1 MNEKEKRNVD
11 ALLAAPLLRLPGVG
25 EKRAEQLARLG
36 LRTVSDLLFHFPR
49 AYENRGDVVSLA
61 GTQESARA
69 GARQAVI
76 LTVSTAPRRSRL
88 KNRMT
93 LLKFRAF
100 DDSGT
105 CEVAFFNQDYL
116 ADSFPIGAVFRFFGR
131 VERTGRGFSLT
142 NPAFEPYTEGSAL
155 PPLFPVYPLTEGLS
169 NKLISGLIRQAM
181 PAIARMEDPLP
192 EDIREREGLC
202 TLAFALRTVHCPPDF
217 QSLHTAKTRL
227 AFDEFFRFALGLG
240 MQGGGARVGGAPVC
254 CVSEETFAGFRAL
267 LPYQL
272 TAAQERTIAEIRHDM
287 ASGTAMNRMLV
298 GDVGCGKTVCA
309 AAAVYVAV
317 RSGRQAAIMAPT
329 GILAAQHAAELI
341 PLFARIGIRGELLT
355 GATTAARKR
364 KIRAALADPDPA
376 ARLDFVIGTQALL
389 SAGVDFAA
397 PALVVTDE
405 QHRFGVN
412 QRAALSDKNRHA
424 HLLCMSATPIPRS
437 LALVLYGD
445 LDVSRIDQMPPGRQR
460 VDTFVVDESYRAR
473 LDAFIRKN
481 VAAGGQVYIVC
492 PAVEQ
497 AEGAEE
503 ADEAGLIP
511 LTADFAAATP
521 PAPTL
526 PPLRA
531 AVQYAA
537 ELAERLPDL
546 RIGFVHGRMK
556 QAKKDGIM
564 QAFTAGEV
572 QVLVSTTVIEV
583 GVNVPNACLMIVENA
598 ERFGLSQLHQLRGRV
613 GRGNRKSY
621 CILVRAGGGDAA
633 RARLEVM
640 RTTYDGFRI
649 AEQDLAQR
657 GPGDFLAPAAGG
669 SIRQSGGFR
678 LAEGWNDAGL
688 MDRAFGDARALLAS
702 DPTLGEHPL
711 LRDAV
716 RRGFDVG
723 AGDIL
728 N

>member
-36 LRTVSDLLFHFPR
+36 LHTVSDLLFHFPR

-61 GTQESARA
+61 GTQEPARA

-142 NPAFEPYTEGSAL
+142 NPAFEPYTDGSAL

-364 KIRAALADPDPA
+364 RIRAALADPDPA

-405 QHRFGVN
+405 QHRFGVS

-556 QAKKDGIM
+556 QAEKDGIM

>member
-36 LRTVSDLLFHFPR
+36 LHTVSDLLFHFPR

-61 GTQESARA
+61 GTQEPARA

-192 EDIREREGLC
+192 EDIREQEGLC

-272 TAAQERTIAEIRHDM
+272 TVAQERTIAEIRHDM

-556 QAKKDGIM
+556 QAEKDGIM

>member
-61 GTQESARA
+61 GTQEPARA

>member
-36 LRTVSDLLFHFPR
+36 LHTVSDLLFHFPR

-61 GTQESARA
+61 GTQEPARA

-142 NPAFEPYTEGSAL
+142 NPAFEPYTDGSAL

-556 QAKKDGIM
+556 QAEKDGIM

>member
-36 LRTVSDLLFHFPR
+36 LHTVSDLLFHFPR

-61 GTQESARA
+61 GTQEPARA

-142 NPAFEPYTEGSAL
+142 NPAFEPYTDGNAL

-217 QSLHTAKTRL
+217 PSLHTAKTRL

-531 AVQYAA
+531 AVQYEA

-556 QAKKDGIM
+556 QAEKDGIM

>member
-36 LRTVSDLLFHFPR
+36 LHTVSDLLFHFPR

-61 GTQESARA
+61 GTQEPARA

-405 QHRFGVN
+405 QHRFGVS

-521 PAPTL
+521 PASTL

-556 QAKKDGIM
+556 QAEKDGIM

>member
-1 MNEKEKRNVD
+1 MD

-36 LRTVSDLLFHFPR
+36 LHTVSDLLFHFPR

-61 GTQESARA
+61 GTQEPARA

-364 KIRAALADPDPA
+364 RIRAALADPDPA

-389 SAGVDFAA
+389 SAGVDFAV

-556 QAKKDGIM
+556 QAEKDGIM

>member
-25 EKRAEQLARLG
+25 EKRAGQLARLG
-36 LRTVSDLLFHFPR
+36 LHTVSDLLFHFPR

-61 GTQESARA
+61 GTQEPARA

-142 NPAFEPYTEGSAL
+142 NPAFAPYTEGSAL

-217 QSLHTAKTRL
+217 PSLHTAKTRL

-405 QHRFGVN
+405 QHRFGVS

-556 QAKKDGIM
+556 QAEKDGIM

>member
-36 LRTVSDLLFHFPR
+36 LHTVSDLLFHFPR

-61 GTQESARA
+61 GTQEPARA

-364 KIRAALADPDPA
+364 RIRAALADPDPA

-389 SAGVDFAA
+389 SAGVDFAV

-556 QAKKDGIM
+556 QAEKDGIM

>member
-61 GTQESARA
+61 GTQEPARA

-267 LPYQL
+267 LPYEL

-556 QAKKDGIM
+556 QAEKDGIM

>member
-36 LRTVSDLLFHFPR
+36 LHTVSDLLFHFPR
-49 AYENRGDVVSLA
+49 AHENRGDVVSLA
-61 GTQESARA
+61 GTQEPARA

-217 QSLHTAKTRL
+217 PSLHTAKTRL

-556 QAKKDGIM
+556 QAEKDGIM

-640 RTTYDGFRI
+640 RTAYDGFRI

>member
-36 LRTVSDLLFHFPR
+36 LHTVSDLLFHVPR

-61 GTQESARA
+61 GTQEPARA

-405 QHRFGVN
+405 QHRFGVS

-556 QAKKDGIM
+556 QAEKDGIM

>member
-25 EKRAEQLARLG
+25 EKRTEQLARLG
-36 LRTVSDLLFHFPR
+36 LHTVSDLLFHFPR

-61 GTQESARA
+61 GTQEPARA

-473 LDAFIRKN
+473 LNAFIRKN

-556 QAKKDGIM
+556 QAEKDGIM

>member
-36 LRTVSDLLFHFPR
+36 LHTVSDLLFHFPR

-61 GTQESARA
+61 GTQEPARA

-481 VAAGGQVYIVC
+481 VAEGGQVYIVC

-497 AEGAEE
+497 AEGVEE

>member
-1 MNEKEKRNVD
+1 MD

-36 LRTVSDLLFHFPR
+36 LHTVSDLLFHFPR

-61 GTQESARA
+61 GTQEPARA

-405 QHRFGVN
+405 QHRFGVS

-556 QAKKDGIM
+556 QAEKDGIM

>member
-36 LRTVSDLLFHFPR
+36 LHTVSDLLFHFPR

-61 GTQESARA
+61 GTQEPARA

-116 ADSFPIGAVFRFFGR
+116 AGSFPIGAVFRFFGR

-556 QAKKDGIM
+556 QAEKDGIM

-702 DPTLGEHPL
+702 DPTLGKHPL

>member
-36 LRTVSDLLFHFPR
+36 LHTVSDLLFHFPR

-61 GTQESARA
+61 GTQEPARA

-217 QSLHTAKTRL
+217 PSLHTAKTRL

-267 LPYQL
+267 LPYEL

-526 PPLRA
+526 LPLRA

-556 QAKKDGIM
+556 QAEKDGIM

>member
-1 MNEKEKRNVD
+1 MD

-25 EKRAEQLARLG
+25 EKRAGQLARLG
-36 LRTVSDLLFHFPR
+36 LHTVSDLLFHFPR

-61 GTQESARA
+61 GTQEPARA

-142 NPAFEPYTEGSAL
+142 NPAFEPYTEGNAL

-405 QHRFGVN
+405 QHRFGVS

-556 QAKKDGIM
+556 QAEKDGIM

>member
-1 MNEKEKRNVD
+1 MD

-36 LRTVSDLLFHFPR
+36 LHTVSDLLFHFPR

-61 GTQESARA
+61 GTQEPARA

-287 ASGTAMNRMLV
+287 ARGTAMNRMLV

-473 LDAFIRKN
+473 LNAFIRKN

-556 QAKKDGIM
+556 QAEKDGIM

>member
-36 LRTVSDLLFHFPR
+36 LHTVSDLLFHFPR

-61 GTQESARA
+61 GTQEPARA

-267 LPYQL
+267 LPYEL

-389 SAGVDFAA
+389 SAGVDFAV

-405 QHRFGVN
+405 QHRFGVS

-556 QAKKDGIM
+556 QAEKDGIM

>member
-11 ALLAAPLLRLPGVG
+11 TLLAAPLLRLPGVG

-36 LRTVSDLLFHFPR
+36 LHTVSDLLFHFPR

-61 GTQESARA
+61 GTQEPARA

-217 QSLHTAKTRL
+217 PSLHTAKTRL

-556 QAKKDGIM
+556 QAEKDGIM

>member
-36 LRTVSDLLFHFPR
+36 LHTVSDLLFHFPR

-61 GTQESARA
+61 GTQEPARA

-76 LTVSTAPRRSRL
+76 LTVSTAPRRSSL

-556 QAKKDGIM
+556 QAEKDGIM

>member
-1 MNEKEKRNVD
+1 MD

-36 LRTVSDLLFHFPR
+36 LHTVSDLLFHFPR

-61 GTQESARA
+61 GTQEPARA
-69 GARQAVI
+69 GAWQAVI

-556 QAKKDGIM
+556 QAEKDGIM

>member
-25 EKRAEQLARLG
+25 EKRAGQLARLG
-36 LRTVSDLLFHFPR
+36 LHTVSDLLFHFPR

-61 GTQESARA
+61 GTQEPARA

-272 TAAQERTIAEIRHDM
+272 TAAQERTIAEIRHDL

-556 QAKKDGIM
+556 QAEKDGIM

>member
-36 LRTVSDLLFHFPR
+36 LHTVSDLLFHFPR

-61 GTQESARA
+61 GTQEPARA

-217 QSLHTAKTRL
+217 PSLHTAKTRL

-556 QAKKDGIM
+556 QAEKDGIM

-640 RTTYDGFRI
+640 RTTYDGFCI

>member
-36 LRTVSDLLFHFPR
+36 LHTVSDLLFHFPR

-61 GTQESARA
+61 GTQEPARA

-192 EDIREREGLC
+192 ENIREREGLC

-556 QAKKDGIM
+556 QAEKDGIM

>member
-36 LRTVSDLLFHFPR
+36 LHTVSDLLFHFPR

-61 GTQESARA
+61 GTQELARA

-217 QSLHTAKTRL
+217 PSLHTAKTRL

-521 PAPTL
+521 PASTL

-556 QAKKDGIM
+556 QAEKDGIM

>member
-36 LRTVSDLLFHFPR
+36 LHTVSDLLFHFPR

-61 GTQESARA
+61 GTQEPARA

-272 TAAQERTIAEIRHDM
+272 TAAQERTMAEIRHDM

-405 QHRFGVN
+405 QHRFGVS

-556 QAKKDGIM
+556 QAEKDGIM

>member
-36 LRTVSDLLFHFPR
+36 LHTVSDLLFHFPR

-61 GTQESARA
+61 GTQEPARA

-341 PLFARIGIRGELLT
+341 PLFARIGIRGEPLT

-556 QAKKDGIM
+556 QAEKDGIM

>member
-36 LRTVSDLLFHFPR
+36 LHTVSDLLFHFPR

-61 GTQESARA
+61 GTQEPARA

-217 QSLHTAKTRL
+217 PSLHTAKTRL

-364 KIRAALADPDPA
+364 RIRAALADPDPA

-556 QAKKDGIM
+556 QAEKDGIM

>member
-36 LRTVSDLLFHFPR
+36 LHTVSDLLFHFPR

-61 GTQESARA
+61 GTQEPARA

-267 LPYQL
+267 LPYEL

-405 QHRFGVN
+405 QHRFGVS

-521 PAPTL
+521 PASTL

-556 QAKKDGIM
+556 QAEKDGIM

>member
-36 LRTVSDLLFHFPR
+36 LHTVSDLLFHFPR
-49 AYENRGDVVSLA
+49 AYENRGDVFCLA
-61 GTQESARA
+61 GTQEPARA

-556 QAKKDGIM
+556 QAEKDGIM

>member
-36 LRTVSDLLFHFPR
+36 LHTVSDLLFHFPR

-61 GTQESARA
+61 GTQEPARA

-142 NPAFEPYTEGSAL
+142 NPAFEPYTEGNAL

-497 AEGAEE
+497 AEGTEE

-556 QAKKDGIM
+556 QAEKDGIM

>member
-36 LRTVSDLLFHFPR
+36 LHTVSDLLFHFPR

-61 GTQESARA
+61 GTQEPARA

-364 KIRAALADPDPA
+364 RIRAALADPDPA

-556 QAKKDGIM
+556 QAEKDGIM

>member
-36 LRTVSDLLFHFPR
+36 LHTVSDLLFHFPR

-61 GTQESARA
+61 GTQEPARA

-556 QAKKDGIM
+556 QAEKDGIM

>member
-36 LRTVSDLLFHFPR
+36 LHTVSDLLFHFPR

-61 GTQESARA
+61 GTQAPARA

-556 QAKKDGIM
+556 QAEKDGIM